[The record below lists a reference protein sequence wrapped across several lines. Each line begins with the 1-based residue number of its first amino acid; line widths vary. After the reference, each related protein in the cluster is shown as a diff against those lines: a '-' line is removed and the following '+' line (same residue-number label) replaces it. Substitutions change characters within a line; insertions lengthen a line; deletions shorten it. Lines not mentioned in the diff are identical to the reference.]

1 VAGLFDFLGRIV
13 NGQPVFDDEE
23 QSKPSAHGADKED
36 NALTSPARAPEAVSL
51 IRKHDDSSFPV
62 VYVKRVTTHENGNKM
77 QIYGWI
83 QNDWPEEIMLDKI
96 RFLNT
101 TRELDS
107 FLNGHGSREFLLY
120 DGPLLQHEYHE
131 AQLDYKTQRE
141 GDYFQAVHNVT
152 FHFHPETKTY
162 SVGELRLHHPIRDI
176 YE

>member
-1 VAGLFDFLGRIV
+1 MAGIFDFLDRMVKGE
-13 NGQPVFDDEE
+13 PFFEDEKQKTTDPRKADE
-23 QSKPSAHGADKED
+23 ATPGSPTEEPGA
-36 NALTSPARAPEAVSL
+36 PASL

-62 VYVKRVTTHENGNKM
+62 VYVKQVTARENGNKL

-96 RFLNT
+96 RFLNA

-107 FLNGHGSREFLLY
+107 FLNGHGGREFLLY
-120 DGPLLQHEYHE
+120 DGPLLQHEHHE
-131 AQLDYKTQRE
+131 AQLDYKTKKE
-141 GDYFQAVHNVT
+141 GDYFQAIHEVT
-152 FHFHPETKTY
+152 FNFHPETKTY